1 MTSLYTERMARTAVT
16 ISVSMPPDVRDLLDS
31 LRENLT
37 PSEYVRQLV
46 ESDAARRALESPE
59 LALAEI
65 GRAQAELPLAWLR
78 EDLPDPLDEVRQT
91 PPADSLV
98 DAFVDAID
106 INLAE
111 LKPAM
116 S

>member
-1 MTSLYTERMARTAVT
+1 MARTAVT
-16 ISVSMPPDVRDLLDS
+16 ISVSMPPEVRDLLDS
-31 LRENLT
+31 LRQDLT

-46 ESDAARRALESPE
+46 ESDAARRALESPQ

-65 GRAQAELPLAWLR
+65 ARAQAELPLAWLR
-78 EDLPDPLDEVRQT
+78 EDLPDPLEDMRQV

-98 DAFVDAID
+98 DADVDASGFNFAD
-106 INLAE
+106 
-111 LKPAM
+111 LKPAT

>member
-1 MTSLYTERMARTAVT
+1 MARTAVT
-16 ISVSMPPDVRDLLDS
+16 ISVSMPPEVRDLLDS
-31 LRENLT
+31 LRDDLT

-65 GRAQAELPLAWLR
+65 ARAQAELPLTWLR
-78 EDLPDPLDEVRQT
+78 EDLPDPLDGVRQV
-91 PPADSLV
+91 PPADSMVGSDV
-98 DAFVDAID
+98 DATDF
-106 INLAE
+106 NLAD
-111 LKPAM
+111 LKPAT